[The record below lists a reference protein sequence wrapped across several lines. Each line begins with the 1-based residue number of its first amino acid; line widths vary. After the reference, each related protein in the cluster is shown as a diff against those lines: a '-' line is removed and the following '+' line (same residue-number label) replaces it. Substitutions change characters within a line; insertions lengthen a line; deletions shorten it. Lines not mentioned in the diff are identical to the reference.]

1 MKLFNFFFW
10 ILLFFLFNPLLYV
23 LLLWDVKR
31 KAHRIL
37 GQHQVLPWVGSKLI
51 LLQALW
57 VDFIKFFN
65 LFFFRNLFFAS
76 LILSFTLCCFG
87 RSTVQFGLDIWFSC
101 VLFNLLSFRF
111 FFCLVRYLNFISPWT
126 CGLQYRREIIVCLI
140 HLVYTKHANGV
151 LNFFSSY

>member
-10 ILLFFLFNPLLYV
+10 ILFFFLFNPLLYV

-37 GQHQVLPWVGSKLI
+37 GQHQVLPRVGSKLI
-51 LLQALW
+51 LHTGSMGRFYKVFL
-57 VDFIKFFN
+57 IY
-65 LFFFRNLFFAS
+65 FFFRILFFAS

-111 FFCLVRYLNFISPWT
+111 FFCLVRYLNFISP
-126 CGLQYRREIIVCLI
+126 
-140 HLVYTKHANGV
+140 
-151 LNFFSSY
+151 